1 MNDILIIEFNRI
13 NPKDPNQDICAQKL
27 NVLNQE
33 NEYLITTFL
42 HQIRV
47 MRGYII
53 NNNKTFILAIKQILI
68 TLIISFYLI
77 SNSSAQETASV
88 NGFIVDSLTGETLIM
103 ANVALIEINRG
114 ASTNTSGYYTITN
127 IPPGTY
133 TLGASYIGYRRS
145 DVEITLL
152 AGQNLR
158 MNIELIPEGVQLD
171 ALVVTAEAD
180 EEEIRNIGTVQIAT
194 QLIRDLPSVIEP
206 DLFRSVQ
213 LLPGVKAASDF
224 SSGLYVR
231 GGSPDQT
238 LILLDETTVY
248 NPTHFFGFFSTFNPD
263 AVKDVRLYKGG
274 YPAKYG
280 GRIGSVLTVFN
291 KDGNRVETQGS
302 VSLGLLASRA
312 SIEGPFER
320 GSWMFAV
327 RRSTLEP
334 VLAVLRQTVDGVPS
348 KFYFYDVNGKVNFDA
363 SQNDRFSLAFYSGN
377 DSVTIPFQ
385 EDATVNLKYGNQTMT
400 TQWRRIFN
408 DRMFG
413 FFTLTGSRYFNQPK
427 FEIAGT
433 PFERDNDILDFSFKG
448 DLEFLPN
455 ERHSISFGV
464 WGGSLQLRFRDQFDN
479 QTTFNNRISSQ
490 YFSAY
495 LQDEWKPTEKWI
507 FNGGVRLNSFSEGNY
522 IRLEPRLSAEF
533 RPNSRLRFQTAYGR
547 YNQYLSLISNE
558 AFSGFDLWLTSDEG
572 VPPSYGDQFVI
583 GAKTIPFRDY
593 GFDVEVYYRTMRD
606 LFELDPFIS
615 DPAGL
620 DYNEL
625 FRFGEGYAYG
635 VELFFEKQR
644 GDITGFLGYTYGITR
659 RKFPGFNTPV
669 LDDPT
674 KGRFYPPKYDR
685 THDINIVSSYRL
697 SSIWSVNAVFSYA
710 TGQAYTEPLGRTQF
724 EGIPWDGGSRNAFV
738 IGNINGSRLPSY
750 HRLDISLSR
759 LGSFFNIGDAEWQI
773 QIINVYSRRNVWF
786 YNYDFDENPVERT
799 DVNLLPIIP
808 SISYTVNF

>member
-1 MNDILIIEFNRI
+1 LFI
-13 NPKDPNQDICAQKL
+13 K
-27 NVLNQE
+27 
-33 NEYLITTFL
+33 
-42 HQIRV
+42 
-47 MRGYII
+47 YIF
-53 NNNKTFILAIKQILI
+53 T
-68 TLIISFYLI
+68 TLIVTLFLTLEI
-77 SNSSAQETASV
+77 SAQETASV
-88 NGFIVDSLTGETLIM
+88 NGYIADSQTGETLIL
-103 ANVALIEINRG
+103 ANVALMEINRG
-114 ASTNTSGYYTITN
+114 GSSNTSGYYSITN

-133 TLGASYIGYRRS
+133 TLSASYIGYRRS
-145 DVEITLL
+145 DIEITLD

-158 MNIELIPEGVQLD
+158 MDIELTPEGVQLD
-171 ALVVTAEAD
+171 ALVVTSEAD
-180 EEEIRNIGTVQIAT
+180 EEEVRNIGTAQIAT
-194 QLIRDLPSVIEP
+194 QHIKDLPSVIEP

-312 SIEGPFER
+312 SIEGPFQR
-320 GSWMFAV
+320 GSWMLAV

-334 VLAVLRQTVDGVPS
+334 VLAILRQSVDGVPS

-363 SQNDRFSLAFYSGN
+363 TRNDRISLAFYSGN

-385 EDATVNLKYGNQTMT
+385 DDALINLKYGNQTVT

-408 DRMFG
+408 DRLFG
-413 FFTLTGSRYFNQPK
+413 FFTITGSRYFNQPT

-448 DLEFLPN
+448 DLEYLPN
-455 ERHSISFGV
+455 ERHSISMGV
-464 WGGSLQLRFRDQFDN
+464 WGGNLQLRFRDQFNN
-479 QTTFNNRISSQ
+479 QVTFNNRIRSQ
-490 YFSAY
+490 YLSAY
-495 LQDEWKPTEKWI
+495 LQDEWKPSKQWV
-507 FNGGVRLNSFSEGNY
+507 FNGGIRLNTFSEGSY
-522 IRLEPRLSAEF
+522 AKIEPRLSAEF
-533 RPNSRLRFQTAYGR
+533 RPNGRLRIQTAYGR
-547 YNQYLSLISNE
+547 YYQYLSLISNE
-558 AFSGFDLWLTSDEG
+558 AFSGFDLWLTSDKG

-583 GAKTIPFRDY
+583 GAKTIPFIDY

-606 LFELDPFIS
+606 LFELDPFVS

-620 DYNEL
+620 DYDKL

-635 VELFFEKQR
+635 TELFFEKQK
-644 GDITGFLGYTYGITR
+644 GDFTGFIGYTYGITK
-659 RKFPGFNTPV
+659 RKFPGFNAPV

-674 KGRFYPPKYDR
+674 KARFYPPKYDR
-685 THDINIVSSYRL
+685 THDINLVTSYKL
-697 SSIWSVNAVFSYA
+697 STVWSVNAVFSYA
-710 TGQAYTEPLGRTQF
+710 TGQAYTQPLGRTQF
-724 EGIPWDGGSRNAFV
+724 EGIPWDGGARDAFI
-738 IGNINGSRLPSY
+738 IGNVNGSRLPAY
-750 HRLDISLSR
+750 HRMDISFSR
-759 LGSFFNIGDAEWQI
+759 FGTFFTIGEAEWQI

-786 YNYDFDENPVERT
+786 YNYDFDENPVKRA

-808 SISYTVNF
+808 SLSYTVNF